1 MVKDQFLVVLG
12 ILEGRKFPKRSRHQ
26 IVVEAK
32 FDGELL
38 STDPV
43 DHTETPDLNT
53 ELAWE
58 LNKKSLHQHRLQRTP
73 IKLQCYAVDTLT
85 SAKEA
90 VGYVIIDIRQAKQD
104 DPTPSPR
111 WYSLLSSKYS
121 RYKPEI
127 RASISIETDTTDKKD
142 TSFRAKDAPPRD
154 APSPSTTSGSDIDP
168 RSLKALLNEEEGYY
182 QVGPEDRCTQ
192 HFVLSVT
199 VAFASNLPQLVPMSM
214 PLPSRESGFF
224 FYYSLLGNDVTN
236 ESFHNL
242 LNPDF
247 PAERASVRVRSS
259 VQVLRLFLAAQ
270 PGLQIHLCC
279 GDHSLGSTEVP
290 LNTLL
295 KSASDLLDRPTSVEG
310 SFVLNPPNR
319 VKQQLPPSGGDMVP
333 SVGVSVTLRQDTGSG
348 APSQPTAPTSPPKE
362 HPITPSQ
369 PHDTRASDK
378 RPQTP
383 PPEEQPP
390 PPPQGHTPPQRLPP
404 SPPASPSSDT
414 QETEQGLSS
423 LGEDGNKGEAKT
435 AVEHGKPTENP
446 KLQEPT
452 LPLPLK
458 VRSEANP
465 PVVDSAPSSVTT
477 SQPYVS
483 IPPAA
488 HHFCFSLDL
497 RSLQD
502 VETSTSAPL
511 YIFLRYT
518 YPFFGSAAPILT
530 HPPVEI
536 RRNMEVL
543 LPQSFCAFDFASTT
557 QQLQDTFTRIPIM
570 VEVWHKDKI
579 SQDALVGV
587 ARISLNS
594 IITAEKA
601 RFVNAQGVAGWRQN
615 HSTRI
620 PVLSV
625 DGNLRKVG
633 EVYVVMTLE
642 DLGQVTTQQILI
654 GSDSS
659 QSASVPPATVSQP
672 PAPVVAPAPAP
683 SPPPADPRE
692 TVEYQMAMELEMW
705 KEQQENMFESQ
716 LKQKELQTMQALA
729 EEWKR
734 RDRERELL
742 VQKKLTEYQ
751 QLEEKLRTTL
761 ADLERREKQL
771 TSGEAEVVRMKADLQ
786 RDHERTL
793 TELREASR
801 RLKEDCD
808 HEVQLERA
816 KVRELELHNQ
826 RLHEQLQGAER
837 RVQQKEKDFDEYR
850 GQQAGK
856 PEYKLQSEINLMTLE
871 KVELERK
878 LDYVAKSKL
887 HYKQQWGRALKE
899 LARLKQREQTNA
911 KARLKQQQ
919 QELEHMRLR
928 YLAAEEKEIVKAEKQ
943 ELETIK
949 EELTRLKDQRIPEQ
963 LPAPVTDTRRA
974 SDGHLEHMQ
983 PLLAEDDTS
992 MIDDHV
998 TRLIE
1003 ERDTL
1008 LRTGVYT
1015 HEDRII
1021 TELDRQIR
1029 EAIARKGGR

>member
-1 MVKDQFLVVLG
+1 
-12 ILEGRKFPKRSRHQ
+12 
-26 IVVEAK
+26 
-32 FDGELL
+32 
-38 STDPV
+38 
-43 DHTETPDLNT
+43 
-53 ELAWE
+53 
-58 LNKKSLHQHRLQRTP
+58 
-73 IKLQCYAVDTLT
+73 
-85 SAKEA
+85 
-90 VGYVIIDIRQAKQD
+90 
-104 DPTPSPR
+104 
-111 WYSLLSSKYS
+111 
-121 RYKPEI
+121 
-127 RASISIETDTTDKKD
+127 
-142 TSFRAKDAPPRD
+142 
-154 APSPSTTSGSDIDP
+154 
-168 RSLKALLNEEEGYY
+168 
-182 QVGPEDRCTQ
+182 
-192 HFVLSVT
+192 
-199 VAFASNLPQLVPMSM
+199 MSM
-214 PLPSRESGFF
+214 PLPSRGSGFF

-295 KSASDLLDRPTSVEG
+295 KSASDQMDKPASVEG

-319 VKQQLPPSGGDMVP
+319 VKQQLPPTGGDMVP
-333 SVGVSVTLRQDTGSG
+333 SVGVSITLRQDTGSG
-348 APSQPTAPTSPPKE
+348 PPSQPTDSTSPAKE

-369 PHDTRASDK
+369 PRETRVSDK

-383 PPEEQPP
+383 PPEERPP

-404 SPPASPSSDT
+404 SPPVSPSSDT
-414 QETEQGLSS
+414 QGTEQGLSS
-423 LGEDGNKGEAKT
+423 LGEDGSKREAREQGETRT
-435 AVEHGKPTENP
+435 AGEHGKPTEDP
-446 KLQEPT
+446 KLPEPT
-452 LPLPLK
+452 HPLSTQAK
-458 VRSEANP
+458 P
-465 PVVDSAPSSVTT
+465 PVADSALSSVTT
-477 SQPYVS
+477 SQPYLS

-497 RSLQD
+497 RSIQD

-530 HPPVEI
+530 HPPLEI

-543 LPQSFCAFDFASTT
+543 LPQSFCAFDFASTP

-601 RFVNAQGVAGWRQN
+601 RFVNAQGVSGWRQS

-654 GSDSS
+654 GSDTS
-659 QSASVPPATVSQP
+659 Q
-672 PAPVVAPAPAP
+672 
-683 SPPPADPRE
+683 

-786 RDHERTL
+786 RDHDRTL

-808 HEVQLERA
+808 HEVQLESA

-826 RLHEQLQGAER
+826 RLREQLQEAER

-949 EELTRLKDQRIPEQ
+949 EELTRLKDQRLPEQ
-963 LPAPVTDTRRA
+963 PAAPDTRRA

-983 PLLAEDDTS
+983 PLVPEDDTS

>member
-127 RASISIETDTTDKKD
+127 RASISIETDSVDKKD
-142 TSFRAKDAPPRD
+142 SSFRAKDAPPRD
-154 APSPSTTSGSDIDP
+154 DIDP
-168 RSLKALLNEEEGYY
+168 RTLKAQLNEEEGYY
-182 QVGPEDRCTQ
+182 QIGPADRCTQ

-214 PLPSRESGFF
+214 PLPSRGSGFF

-295 KSASDLLDRPTSVEG
+295 KSASDQMDKPASVEG

-319 VKQQLPPSGGDMVP
+319 VKQQLPPTGGDMVP
-333 SVGVSVTLRQDTGSG
+333 SVGVSITLRQDTGSG
-348 APSQPTAPTSPPKE
+348 PPSQPTDSTSPAKE

-369 PHDTRASDK
+369 PRETRVSDK

-383 PPEEQPP
+383 PPEERPP

-404 SPPASPSSDT
+404 SPPVSPSSDT
-414 QETEQGLSS
+414 QGTEQGLSS
-423 LGEDGNKGEAKT
+423 LGEDGSKREAREQGETRT
-435 AVEHGKPTENP
+435 AGEHGKPTEDP
-446 KLQEPT
+446 KLPEPT
-452 LPLPLK
+452 HPLSTQAK
-458 VRSEANP
+458 P
-465 PVVDSAPSSVTT
+465 PVADSRPSSVTT

-497 RSLQD
+497 RSIQD

-543 LPQSFCAFDFASTT
+543 LPQSFCAFDFASTP

-601 RFVNAQGVAGWRQN
+601 RFVNAQGVSGWRQS

-654 GSDSS
+654 GSDTS
-659 QSASVPPATVSQP
+659 QSASVPVAPP
-672 PAPVVAPAPAP
+672 PAPVPAPAP

-786 RDHERTL
+786 RDHDRTL

-826 RLHEQLQGAER
+826 RLREQLQEAER

-949 EELTRLKDQRIPEQ
+949 EELTRLKDQRLPEQ
-963 LPAPVTDTRRA
+963 PAAPDTRRA

-983 PLLAEDDTS
+983 PLVPEDDTS

>member
-1 MVKDQFLVVLG
+1 MTTVLG
-12 ILEGRKFPKRSRHQ
+12 ISAQFSRTFP
-26 IVVEAK
+26 
-32 FDGELL
+32 
-38 STDPV
+38 
-43 DHTETPDLNT
+43 
-53 ELAWE
+53 
-58 LNKKSLHQHRLQRTP
+58 
-73 IKLQCYAVDTLT
+73 
-85 SAKEA
+85 
-90 VGYVIIDIRQAKQD
+90 
-104 DPTPSPR
+104 
-111 WYSLLSSKYS
+111 
-121 RYKPEI
+121 
-127 RASISIETDTTDKKD
+127 
-142 TSFRAKDAPPRD
+142 
-154 APSPSTTSGSDIDP
+154 
-168 RSLKALLNEEEGYY
+168 
-182 QVGPEDRCTQ
+182 
-192 HFVLSVT
+192 
-199 VAFASNLPQLVPMSM
+199 
-214 PLPSRESGFF
+214 
-224 FYYSLLGNDVTN
+224 
-236 ESFHNL
+236 
-242 LNPDF
+242 
-247 PAERASVRVRSS
+247 
-259 VQVLRLFLAAQ
+259 
-270 PGLQIHLCC
+270 
-279 GDHSLGSTEVP
+279 
-290 LNTLL
+290 
-295 KSASDLLDRPTSVEG
+295 
-310 SFVLNPPNR
+310 
-319 VKQQLPPSGGDMVP
+319 
-333 SVGVSVTLRQDTGSG
+333 
-348 APSQPTAPTSPPKE
+348 
-362 HPITPSQ
+362 
-369 PHDTRASDK
+369 
-378 RPQTP
+378 
-383 PPEEQPP
+383 
-390 PPPQGHTPPQRLPP
+390 
-404 SPPASPSSDT
+404 
-414 QETEQGLSS
+414 
-423 LGEDGNKGEAKT
+423 
-435 AVEHGKPTENP
+435 
-446 KLQEPT
+446 
-452 LPLPLK
+452 
-458 VRSEANP
+458 
-465 PVVDSAPSSVTT
+465 
-477 SQPYVS
+477 
-483 IPPAA
+483 
-488 HHFCFSLDL
+488 
-497 RSLQD
+497 
-502 VETSTSAPL
+502 
-511 YIFLRYT
+511 RYT

-543 LPQSFCAFDFASTT
+543 LPQSFCAFDFASTP

-570 VEVWHKDKI
+570 VEVWHKDRV

-594 IITAEKA
+594 IVAAEKA
-601 RFVNAQGVAGWRQN
+601 RFV
-615 HSTRI
+615 
-620 PVLSV
+620 
-625 DGNLRKVG
+625 
-633 EVYVVMTLE
+633 
-642 DLGQVTTQQILI
+642 
-654 GSDSS
+654 
-659 QSASVPPATVSQP
+659 SASAPPATVTQP
-672 PAPVVAPAPAP
+672 PAPVPAPPPAP
-683 SPPPADPRE
+683 VPTPPPADPRE

-742 VQKKLTEYQ
+742 VQKK
-751 QLEEKLRTTL
+751 
-761 ADLERREKQL
+761 
-771 TSGEAEVVRMKADLQ
+771 VVRMKADLQ

-826 RLHEQLQGAER
+826 RLREQLLEAER

-963 LPAPVTDTRRA
+963 LPAPVPDTRRA

-983 PLLAEDDTS
+983 PLVAEDDTS

>member
-127 RASISIETDTTDKKD
+127 RASISIETDSVDKKD
-142 TSFRAKDAPPRD
+142 SSFRAKDAPPRD
-154 APSPSTTSGSDIDP
+154 DIDP
-168 RSLKALLNEEEGYY
+168 RTLKAQLNEEEGYY
-182 QVGPEDRCTQ
+182 QIGPADRCTQ

-214 PLPSRESGFF
+214 PLPSRGSGFF

-295 KSASDLLDRPTSVEG
+295 KSASDQMDKPASVEG
-310 SFVLNPPNR
+310 SFVLSPPNR
-319 VKQQLPPSGGDMVP
+319 VKQQLPPAGGDMVP
-333 SVGVSVTLRQDTGSG
+333 SVGVSITLRQDTGSG
-348 APSQPTAPTSPPKE
+348 PPSQPTDSTSPAKE

-369 PHDTRASDK
+369 PRETRVSDK

-383 PPEEQPP
+383 PPEERPP

-404 SPPASPSSDT
+404 SPPVSPSSDT
-414 QETEQGLSS
+414 QGTEQGLSS
-423 LGEDGNKGEAKT
+423 LGEDGSKREAREQGETMT
-435 AVEHGKPTENP
+435 AGEHGKPTEDP
-446 KLQEPT
+446 KLPEPT
-452 LPLPLK
+452 HPLSTQAK
-458 VRSEANP
+458 P
-465 PVVDSAPSSVTT
+465 PVADSAPSSVTT

-497 RSLQD
+497 RSIQD

-530 HPPVEI
+530 HPPLEI

-543 LPQSFCAFDFASTT
+543 LPQSFCAFDFASTP

-601 RFVNAQGVAGWRQN
+601 RFVNAQGVSGWRQS

-654 GSDSS
+654 GSDTS
-659 QSASVPPATVSQP
+659 QSASVPVAPP
-672 PAPVVAPAPAP
+672 PAPVPAPAP

-786 RDHERTL
+786 RDHDRTL

-826 RLHEQLQGAER
+826 RLREQLQEAER

-949 EELTRLKDQRIPEQ
+949 EELTRLKDQRLPEQ
-963 LPAPVTDTRRA
+963 PAAPDTRRA

-983 PLLAEDDTS
+983 PLVPEDDTS

>member
-127 RASISIETDTTDKKD
+127 RASISIETDSADKKD
-142 TSFRAKDAPPRD
+142 ISFRAKDSPPRD
-154 APSPSTTSGSDIDP
+154 DIDP
-168 RSLKALLNEEEGYY
+168 RTLKARLNEEEGYY
-182 QVGPEDRCTQ
+182 QVGPADRCTQ

-295 KSASDLLDRPTSVEG
+295 KSASDLLDKPASLEG

-319 VKQQLPPSGGDMVP
+319 VKQQLPPVGGDMVP
-333 SVGVSVTLRQDTGSG
+333 SVGVSITLRQDTGSG
-348 APSQPTAPTSPPKE
+348 APSQPSAPATPPKE
-362 HPITPSQ
+362 HPITPIQ
-369 PHDTRASDK
+369 PREPRASDK
-378 RPQTP
+378 RSQTP
-383 PPEEQPP
+383 PPGEQPP
-390 PPPQGHTPPQRLPP
+390 PPPQGHTPPQRLPR
-404 SPPASPSSDT
+404 SPPVSPSSDT

-423 LGEDGNKGEAKT
+423 LGEDGNRREDET
-435 AVEHGKPTENP
+435 AGKQGKRTEDL

-452 LPLPLK
+452 FPLPTK
-458 VRSEANP
+458 VRSETKP

-497 RSLQD
+497 RSIQD
-502 VETSTSAPL
+502 VETSMSAPL

-543 LPQSFCAFDFASTT
+543 LPQSFCAFDFASTP
-557 QQLQDTFTRIPIM
+557 QQLQDTFTRPQ
-570 VEVWHKDKI
+570 WSWGYLWLFCH
-579 SQDALVGV
+579 
-587 ARISLNS
+587 
-594 IITAEKA
+594 
-601 RFVNAQGVAGWRQN
+601 FVL
-615 HSTRI
+615 
-620 PVLSV
+620 VLS
-625 DGNLRKVG
+625 GPHSNLRKVG

-654 GSDSS
+654 GSDTS
-659 QSASVPPATVSQP
+659 QSASAPPATVSQP
-672 PAPVVAPAPAP
+672 PAPVPAPPPAP
-683 SPPPADPRE
+683 VPTPPPADPRE

-826 RLHEQLQGAER
+826 RLREQLLEAER

-963 LPAPVTDTRRA
+963 PPAPVPDTRRA

-983 PLLAEDDTS
+983 PLVAEDDTS

-1029 EAIARKGGR
+1029 EAIARKGGH